1 MVLPRNCFIT
11 QKPIEKGQ
19 RRCLILS
26 TEGYELL
33 EETEK
38 QRIARFRW
46 LAFLIFPYIQA
57 VIYYASKHREPTE
70 IHTSIGE
77 TEFDNY
83 SKRHNLIEGI
93 FIEALIMFSI
103 WFLIYYLG
111 MVNQLV
117 VFEYLGY
124 ALLGLGGLY
133 VLFISHYLHRDSWH
147 GIGLSKPLEIKELL
161 SNYDA
166 NKKRQLIILLVILGV
181 VFNFLFLPNWSLI
194 LIRFGMRGRDPEG
207 YAFLTTTAGGTV
219 VAVIVGIIVYIALAL
234 FLIRW
239 DNFVST
245 FKSMLPFI
253 VIFCLGI
260 VITGVIYAAVGNDWT
275 KFENFKWISSDSD
288 SFITHSSF
296 YTMWGMVQQYLFLS
310 YFNTR
315 FRKGFSNTKTGQ
327 IGCAICTGLCFGL
340 IHMPELPL
348 STLTFI
354 GGFMYSYFFGKDS
367 SRNLFI
373 MGIAHGIGGT
383 LVGMLTPMVMVVGP
397 WGV

>member
-46 LAFLIFPYIQA
+46 LAFLIFPYLQA

-117 VFEYLGY
+117 VFEYW
-124 ALLGLGGLY
+124 
-133 VLFISHYLHRDSWH
+133 ISLSVSAVFMFYSFTLPYRDSLAWCR
-147 GIGLSKPLEIKELL
+147 LSKAFEIKSFF
-161 SNYDA
+161 SNYVEI
-166 NKKRQLIILLVILGV
+166 KRQ
-181 VFNFLFLPNWSLI
+181 
-194 LIRFGMRGRDPEG
+194 
-207 YAFLTTTAGGTV
+207 
-219 VAVIVGIIVYIALAL
+219 
-234 FLIRW
+234 
-239 DNFVST
+239 
-245 FKSMLPFI
+245 
-253 VIFCLGI
+253 
-260 VITGVIYAAVGNDWT
+260 
-275 KFENFKWISSDSD
+275 
-288 SFITHSSF
+288 
-296 YTMWGMVQQYLFLS
+296 
-310 YFNTR
+310 
-315 FRKGFSNTKTGQ
+315 
-327 IGCAICTGLCFGL
+327 
-340 IHMPELPL
+340 
-348 STLTFI
+348 
-354 GGFMYSYFFGKDS
+354 
-367 SRNLFI
+367 
-373 MGIAHGIGGT
+373 
-383 LVGMLTPMVMVVGP
+383 
-397 WGV
+397 